1 MWLIGLLM
9 LVAVSGAILA
19 AYLMKR
25 EPVSRVRRIFQE
37 LEGGPIPLAVEPEKP
52 ASKQLSKL
60 GRLMPGAMMAS
71 YREKLLWA
79 GRPGNL
85 DAAQFLG
92 LKLVAMVALPLLV
105 PFLSLFRISST
116 SYMLMALLVPV
127 GFLLP
132 DMWLNSRLT
141 QRKQTVQEELPFVAD
156 LIATAIAAGLSL
168 TEAVRR
174 VAEDA
179 GGLVASEF
187 LRTVQEMAAGKPR
200 QQAWH
205 DLTERVPTDEFR
217 TVVNAIM
224 GAEQYG
230 TSVAEILQY
239 QVKQIRQ
246 VKQQEAQRI
255 AQTVTVKMRVP
266 MLILIL
272 LPFMVLLLGPA
283 LLQIAVLLK

>member
-1 MWLIGLLM
+1 MWMIGVLM
-9 LVAVSGAILA
+9 LVAVSGVIFA
-19 AYLMKR
+19 AYLLKR

-37 LEGGPIPLAVEPEKP
+37 LEGEPIPLEEQERP
-52 ASKQLSKL
+52 AAKGLSRL
-60 GRLMPGAMMAS
+60 GRLMPGAIVAS
-71 YREKLLWA
+71 YRERLLWA
-79 GRPGNL
+79 GRPGGL

-92 LKLVAMVALPLLV
+92 LKVVGLVMLPAVV
-105 PFLSLFRISST
+105 PILQFFQLDST
-116 SYMLMALLVPV
+116 SYLLIALLAPV
-127 GFLLP
+127 GFILP
-132 DMWLNSRLT
+132 DIWLNSRLAE
-141 QRKQTVQEELPFVAD
+141 RKRIVQEELPFVAD
-156 LIATAIAAGLSL
+156 LIATAVAAGLSL

-179 GGLVASEF
+179 GGLVADEF
-187 LRTVQEMAAGKPR
+187 LRAVQEMAAGKPR
-200 QQAWH
+200 QQAWR
-205 DLTERVPTDEFR
+205 DLIERVPTDEFR
-217 TVVNAIM
+217 TIVNAIM

-239 QVKQIRQ
+239 QVKQIRS

-283 LLQIAVLLK
+283 LLQIAVLLN

>member
-1 MWLIGLLM
+1 MWMIGLLM

-25 EPVSRVRRIFQE
+25 EPISRVRRIFQE
-37 LEGGPIPLAVEPEKP
+37 LEGGPIPLAEPEKP
-52 ASKQLSKL
+52 GAKSLSKL
-60 GRLMPGAMMAS
+60 GRLMPGAMMAT
-71 YREKLLWA
+71 YRERLLWA
-79 GRPGNL
+79 GRPGGL

-92 LKLVAMVALPLLV
+92 LKLVGLVALPLTV
-105 PFLSLFRISST
+105 PFLTFFQMNST
-116 SYMLMALLVPV
+116 TYLLIALLAPT

-132 DMWLNSRLT
+132 DAWLNGRLN
-141 QRKQTVQEELPFVAD
+141 QRKQIVQEELPFVAD
-156 LIATAIAAGLSL
+156 LIATAVAAGLSL

-179 GGLVASEF
+179 GGLVAAEF

-217 TVVNAIM
+217 TIVNAIM

-246 VKQQEAQRI
+246 IKQQEAQRI

-266 MLILIL
+266 MLIFIL

-283 LLQIAVLLK
+283 LLQIAVLLN

>member
-1 MWLIGLLM
+1 MWMIGLMM

-37 LEGGPIPLAVEPEKP
+37 LEGQPIPLAEQERP
-52 ASKQLSKL
+52 AAKGLSKL
-60 GRLMPGAMMAS
+60 GRLMPGAILAS
-71 YREKLLWA
+71 YRERLLWA
-79 GRPGNL
+79 GRPGGL

-92 LKLVAMVALPLLV
+92 LKLVGLVTLPLFV
-105 PFLSLFRISST
+105 PLLTLFQMNST
-116 SYMLMALLVPV
+116 TYLLIALLAPI

-132 DMWLNSRLT
+132 DMWLNGRLT
-141 QRKQTVQEELPFVAD
+141 ERKRIVQEELPFVAD
-156 LIATAIAAGLSL
+156 LISTAVAAGLSL

-179 GGLVASEF
+179 GGLVAGEF
-187 LRTVQEMAAGKPR
+187 LRAVQEMAAGKPR
-200 QQAWH
+200 QQAWR
-205 DLTERVPTDEFR
+205 DLIDRVPTDEFR
-217 TVVNAIM
+217 TIVNAIM

-239 QVKQIRQ
+239 QVKQIRS

-266 MLILIL
+266 MLVLIL

-283 LLQIAVLLK
+283 LLQIAVLLN

>member
-1 MWLIGLLM
+1 MWMIGLMM

-37 LEGGPIPLAVEPEKP
+37 LEGQPIPLAEQEKP
-52 ASKQLSKL
+52 AAKGLSKL
-60 GRLMPGAMMAS
+60 GRLMPGAILAS
-71 YREKLLWA
+71 YRERILWA

-92 LKLVAMVALPLLV
+92 LKLVGLVTLPLLV
-105 PFLSLFRISST
+105 PMLSLFQLNST
-116 SYMLMALLVPV
+116 SYLLIALLAPV

-132 DMWLNSRLT
+132 DMWLNGRLSE
-141 QRKQTVQEELPFVAD
+141 RKRIVQEELPFVAD
-156 LIATAIAAGLSL
+156 LISTAVAAGLSL

-179 GGLVASEF
+179 GGLVAGEF
-187 LRTVQEMAAGKPR
+187 LRAVQEMAAGKPR
-200 QQAWH
+200 QQAWR
-205 DLTERVPTDEFR
+205 DLIERVPTDEFR
-217 TVVNAIM
+217 TIVNAIM

-239 QVKQIRQ
+239 QVKQIRS

-255 AQTVTVKMRVP
+255 AQSVTVKMRVP

-283 LLQIAVLLK
+283 LLQIAVLLD

>member
-1 MWLIGLLM
+1 MWMIGLMM
-9 LVAVSGAILA
+9 LVAVSGAIIA

-37 LEGGPIPLAVEPEKP
+37 LEGQPILLAEQGKP
-52 ASKQLSKL
+52 AAKGLSKL
-60 GRLMPGAMMAS
+60 GRLMPSAVMAS

-79 GRPGNL
+79 GRPGAL

-92 LKLVAMVALPLLV
+92 LKLVGLMTLPLIV
-105 PFLSLFRISST
+105 PLLSLFQMNST
-116 SYMLMALLVPV
+116 SYLLIALLAPV

-132 DMWLNSRLT
+132 DMWLNGRLAE
-141 QRKQTVQEELPFVAD
+141 RKRIVQEELPFVAD
-156 LIATAIAAGLSL
+156 LIATAVAAGLSL

-179 GGLVASEF
+179 GGLVAAEF
-187 LRTVQEMAAGKPR
+187 LRSVQEMAAGKPR
-200 QQAWH
+200 QQAWR
-205 DLTERVPTDEFR
+205 DLIDRVPTDEFR
-217 TVVNAIM
+217 TIVNAIM

-239 QVKQIRQ
+239 QVKQIRS

-283 LLQIAVLLK
+283 LLQIAVLLD

>member
-1 MWLIGLLM
+1 MWMIGLAM
-9 LVAVSGAILA
+9 LVAVSGAIFA
-19 AYLMKR
+19 AYLLKR

-37 LEGGPIPLAVEPEKP
+37 LEGQPIPLAEQAAPTAKG
-52 ASKQLSKL
+52 LSKL
-60 GRLMPGAMMAS
+60 GRLMPGAVMAS

-92 LKLVAMVALPLLV
+92 LKLVGLAALPLAV
-105 PFLSLFRISST
+105 PMLSLFQMNST
-116 SYMLMALLVPV
+116 SYLLIALLAPV

-132 DMWLNSRLT
+132 DIWLNGRLSE
-141 QRKQTVQEELPFVAD
+141 RKRIVQEELPFVAD
-156 LIATAIAAGLSL
+156 LIATAVAAGLSL

-187 LRTVQEMAAGKPR
+187 LRAVQEMAAGKPR
-200 QQAWH
+200 QQAWR
-205 DLTERVPTDEFR
+205 DLIDRVPTDEFR
-217 TVVNAIM
+217 TIVNAIM

-239 QVKQIRQ
+239 QVKQIRS

-283 LLQIAVLLK
+283 LLQIAVLLD

>member
-1 MWLIGLLM
+1 MWMIGVLM
-9 LVAVSGAILA
+9 LVAVSGVIFA
-19 AYLMKR
+19 AYLLKR

-37 LEGGPIPLAVEPEKP
+37 LEGEPIPLEEQERP
-52 ASKQLSKL
+52 AAKGLSRL
-60 GRLMPGAMMAS
+60 GRLMPGAILAS
-71 YREKLLWA
+71 YRERLLWA
-79 GRPGNL
+79 GRPGGL

-92 LKLVAMVALPLLV
+92 LKVVGLVMLPAVV
-105 PFLSLFRISST
+105 PILQFFQLDST
-116 SYMLMALLVPV
+116 SYLLIALLAPV
-127 GFLLP
+127 GFILP
-132 DMWLNSRLT
+132 DIWLNSRLAE
-141 QRKQTVQEELPFVAD
+141 RKRIVQEELPFVAD
-156 LIATAIAAGLSL
+156 LIATAVAAGLSL

-179 GGLVASEF
+179 GGLVADEF
-187 LRTVQEMAAGKPR
+187 LRAVQEMAAGKPR
-200 QQAWH
+200 QQAWR
-205 DLTERVPTDEFR
+205 DLIERVPTDEFR
-217 TVVNAIM
+217 TIVNAIM

-239 QVKQIRQ
+239 QVKQIRS

-283 LLQIAVLLK
+283 LLQIAVLLN

>member
-1 MWLIGLLM
+1 MWMIGLAM
-9 LVAVSGAILA
+9 LVAVSGAIFA
-19 AYLMKR
+19 AYLLKR

-37 LEGGPIPLAVEPEKP
+37 LEGQPIPLAEQAAPTAKG
-52 ASKQLSKL
+52 LSKL
-60 GRLMPGAMMAS
+60 GRLMPGAVMAS

-92 LKLVAMVALPLLV
+92 LKLVGLAALPLAV
-105 PFLSLFRISST
+105 PMLSLFQMNST
-116 SYMLMALLVPV
+116 SYLLIALLAPV

-132 DMWLNSRLT
+132 DIWLNGRLSE
-141 QRKQTVQEELPFVAD
+141 RKRIVQEELPFVAD
-156 LIATAIAAGLSL
+156 LIATAVAAGLSL

-187 LRTVQEMAAGKPR
+187 LRAVQEMAAGKPR
-200 QQAWH
+200 QHAWR
-205 DLTERVPTDEFR
+205 DLIDRVPTDEFR
-217 TVVNAIM
+217 TIVNAIM

-239 QVKQIRQ
+239 QVKQIRS

-283 LLQIAVLLK
+283 LLQIAVLLD

>member
-1 MWLIGLLM
+1 MWMIGLMM

-37 LEGGPIPLAVEPEKP
+37 LEGQPIMLAEQEKP
-52 ASKQLSKL
+52 AAKGLSKL
-60 GRLMPGAMMAS
+60 GRLMPGAILAS
-71 YREKLLWA
+71 YRERILWA

-92 LKLVAMVALPLLV
+92 LKLVGLVTLPLFV
-105 PFLSLFRISST
+105 PLLSLFQMDST
-116 SYMLMALLVPV
+116 SYMLIALLAPV

-132 DMWLNSRLT
+132 DMWLNGRLNE
-141 QRKQTVQEELPFVAD
+141 RKRIVQEELPFVAD
-156 LIATAIAAGLSL
+156 LISTAVAAGLSL

-179 GGLVASEF
+179 GGLVAGEF
-187 LRTVQEMAAGKPR
+187 LRAVQEMAAGKPR
-200 QQAWH
+200 QQAWR
-205 DLTERVPTDEFR
+205 DLIERVPTDEFR
-217 TVVNAIM
+217 TIVNAIM

-239 QVKQIRQ
+239 QVKQIRS

-255 AQTVTVKMRVP
+255 AQSVTVKMRVP

-283 LLQIAVLLK
+283 LLQIAVLLD

>member
-1 MWLIGLLM
+1 MWMIGLMM
-9 LVAVSGAILA
+9 LVAVSGGILA

-37 LEGGPIPLAVEPEKP
+37 LEGQPIPLAEQERP
-52 ASKQLSKL
+52 AAKGLSRL
-60 GRLMPGAMMAS
+60 GRLMPGAVMAS
-71 YREKLLWA
+71 YRERLLWA
-79 GRPGNL
+79 GRPGGL

-92 LKLVAMVALPLLV
+92 LKLVGLVTLPLFV
-105 PFLSLFRISST
+105 PLLSLFQLDST
-116 SYMLMALLVPV
+116 SYLLIALLAPV

-132 DMWLNSRLT
+132 DMWLNGRLSE
-141 QRKQTVQEELPFVAD
+141 RKRIVQEELPFVAD
-156 LIATAIAAGLSL
+156 LIATAVAAGLSL

-179 GGLVASEF
+179 GGLVAGEF

-200 QQAWH
+200 QQAWR
-205 DLTERVPTDEFR
+205 DLIDRVPTDEFR
-217 TVVNAIM
+217 TIVNAIM

-239 QVKQIRQ
+239 QVKQIRS

-283 LLQIAVLLK
+283 LLQIAVLLD

>member
-1 MWLIGLLM
+1 MWMIGLMM

-37 LEGGPIPLAVEPEKP
+37 LEGQPILLAEQEKP
-52 ASKQLSKL
+52 AAKGLTKL
-60 GRLMPGAMMAS
+60 GRLMPGAIIAS
-71 YREKLLWA
+71 YRERLLWA

-92 LKLVAMVALPLLV
+92 LKLVGLVTLPLFV
-105 PFLSLFRISST
+105 PLLSLFQLNST
-116 SYMLMALLVPV
+116 SYLLIALLAPV

-132 DMWLNSRLT
+132 DMWLNGRLAE
-141 QRKQTVQEELPFVAD
+141 RKRIVQEELPFVAD
-156 LIATAIAAGLSL
+156 LIATAVAAGLSL

-179 GGLVASEF
+179 GGLVAAEF
-187 LRTVQEMAAGKPR
+187 LRAVQEMAAGKPR
-200 QQAWH
+200 QQAWR
-205 DLTERVPTDEFR
+205 DLIDRVPTDEFR
-217 TVVNAIM
+217 TIVNAIM

-239 QVKQIRQ
+239 QVKQIRS

-255 AQTVTVKMRVP
+255 AQSVTVKMRVP

-283 LLQIAVLLK
+283 LLQIAVLLD